1 MKLVNNSFNEMV
13 NCQARI
19 INDRYNKI
27 VLVTKRDIKCG
38 EELFFDYGYSD
49 SKKQDI
55 QWMQY
60 FLKKYL
66 FVPVED
72 KILKF
77 SPPKSKIIK
86 TSPENIKKKT
96 KQNQKE

>member
-1 MKLVNNSFNEMV
+1 MV

-19 INDRYNKI
+19 INDRFNKI
-27 VLVTKRDIKCG
+27 VLYTKRDIKCG

-49 SKKQDI
+49 SKKEDI

-66 FVPVED
+66 FVEIDGDEMKP
-72 KILKF
+72 
-77 SPPKSKIIK
+77 SPIK
-86 TSPENIKKKT
+86 
-96 KQNQKE
+96 